1 MNCPRC
7 KEVTTKEQVKDL
19 KVAFETDN
27 CPGCG
32 GLWFDGGELS
42 QIDKVIEPVFF
53 EIRKIPCK
61 TTQMET
67 LLCPSCNNGQVLDKR
82 LHPRDKYVVIDH
94 CPSCMGIWLDRNS
107 QMSAIIIQSE
117 IDGKISL
124 IFSTHVDEGRKKNV
138 A

>member
-19 KVAFETDN
+19 KVAFETEN

-32 GLWFDGGELS
+32 GVWFDGGELS
-42 QIDKVIEPVFF
+42 QIDKVIEPVYF

-61 TTQMET
+61 TTQMEI
-67 LLCPSCNNGQVLDKR
+67 LLCPSCNNGQVLDKQ

-94 CPSCMGIWLDRNS
+94 CPSCKGIWLDKGELE
-107 QMSAIIIQSE
+107 AIRKENWLITLK
-117 IDGKISL
+117 KI
-124 IFSTHVDEGRKKNV
+124 GRWL
-138 A
+138 AGTDDLQ